1 MTIADPENPPEY
13 RSPETSAERAF
24 RYVRRRIWEGTLVQ
38 GSRVSQDEVAEAIG
52 SSRIPVREALIA
64 LERDGIIRMEP
75 NRGAFVEQL
84 DEGMVRD
91 HYEFYGLILG
101 FAVQRTTERAD
112 PEVQVALLAIRDQI
126 GDDAIPATISRVSAD
141 FHALVRRAG
150 GSPRLR
156 AVSQGLVGLVY
167 GDFFEE
173 VPGSSE
179 VSRAALPTIID
190 DMVSG
195 EGATAFDDYRVMQRR
210 HGLLVV
216 EVMRRRGL
224 IA

>member
-1 MTIADPENPPEY
+1 MTIADRENPPEY

-101 FAVQRTTERAD
+101 FAVQRTAERAD
-112 PEVQVALLAIRDQI
+112 PEVQKALVAIRDQI
-126 GDDAIPATISRVSAD
+126 GDEADPATISRVSAD
-141 FHALVRRAG
+141 FHALVRQAG

-179 VSRAALPTIID
+179 VALAALPTIID